1 MNEDFD
7 AEIARTIK
15 VLKDG
20 GVILY
25 PTDTIWGIGC
35 DATNQRAVE
44 KVYRIKRRK
53 ENKSLIILVNGFE
66 MLGQYVDKVP
76 DIAGDLFDSIDK
88 PVTVI
93 YDTARSL
100 PKNVVAPDGTIAIRI
115 VKDKFCSRLIT
126 EFGRPVISSS
136 ANISGEIT
144 PLVFSKISEAIK
156 SQADY
161 TVQLYHDLFMQAKA
175 STIIRLSGS
184 GAYKIIRE

>member
-7 AEIARTIK
+7 AEIDRTIK

-35 DATNQRAVE
+35 DATNHRAVE
-44 KVYRIKRRK
+44 KVYRIKKRK

-76 DIAGDLFDSIDK
+76 DIAGDLFNSIDK

-93 YDTARSL
+93 YDSARNL
-100 PKNVVAPDGTIAIRI
+100 PKNVGSSDGTIAIRI
-115 VKDKFCSRLIT
+115 VKDEFCSRLIG
-126 EFGRPVISSS
+126 EFGRPVISTS
-136 ANISGEIT
+136 ANISGEAA
-144 PLVFSKISEAIK
+144 PLVFSKIKETIK
-156 SQADY
+156 TQVNY

-175 STIIRLSGS
+175 STIIRLSGN
-184 GAYKIIRE
+184 GEYKIIRE

>member
-7 AEIARTIK
+7 AEIARTLR

-35 DATNQRAVE
+35 DATNHKAVD
-44 KVYRIKRRK
+44 KVYRIKKRK

-66 MLGQYVDKVP
+66 MLEQYVDKVP
-76 DIAGDLFDSIDK
+76 DIAGDLFNSINK

-93 YDTARSL
+93 YDSARNL
-100 PKNVVAPDGTIAIRI
+100 PKNVGGSDGTIAIRI
-115 VKDKFCSRLIT
+115 VKDKFCSRLIS
-126 EFGRPVISSS
+126 EFGRPVISTS
-136 ANISGEIT
+136 ANMSGEEA
-144 PLVFSKISEAIK
+144 PLVFSKISDIVK
-156 SQADY
+156 KQVDY
-161 TVQLYHDLFMQAKA
+161 TVQLYHDLFIQAKA
-175 STIIRLSGS
+175 STIIRLSGN

>member
-35 DATNQRAVE
+35 DATNHKAVD
-44 KVYRIKRRK
+44 KVYKIKKRR

-66 MLGQYVDKVP
+66 MLGQFVDKVP
-76 DIAGDLFDSIDK
+76 DIAGDLFDSINK

-93 YDTARSL
+93 YDSARNL
-100 PKNVVAPDGTIAIRI
+100 PKNVGATDGTIAIRI
-115 VKDKFCSRLIT
+115 VKDEFCSRLIG
-126 EFGRPVISSS
+126 EFGHPVISTS
-136 ANISGEIT
+136 ANISGEAA
-144 PLVFSKISEAIK
+144 PLVFSKISESIK
-156 SQADY
+156 KQVDY
-161 TVQLYHDLFMQAKA
+161 TVQLYHNLFMQAKA
-175 STIIRLSGS
+175 STIIRLSGN
-184 GAYKIIRE
+184 GEYKIIRE